1 MTNPIAN
8 DFSNIADRLAEIKQ
22 EKANAAEEEAVCPT
36 CEGGGW
42 ECYGIGRNDPHFKVC
57 ETCGNQEGL
66 RSP

>member
-8 DFSNIADRLAEIKQ
+8 DFSDIASRLAEIKRA
-22 EKANAAEEEAVCPT
+22 EANAAEEKTVCPD

-42 ECYGIGRNDPHFKVC
+42 ECYGIGRNDPHFRVC
-57 ETCGNQEGL
+57 KTCGNPEEL